1 MLVIGMVKVS
11 SDPRFLGPLIG
22 SNFHHLLGHANG
34 ATFAYGSRNFWPFPT
49 STTQHHDSQLVS
61 SFINQDR
68 SLFDFHPRN
77 QGLTLDKLSDNCD
90 QSNRQQRRSR
100 TAFSHHQLQVLEA
113 TFSKVQYPDLTA
125 REQLSML
132 IQLPESRIQVWFKNR
147 RAKHRKS
154 MKNRII
160 LTNNNLNHDN
170 QNSSNDVHSVSVNPS
185 NPIRSNSLIS
195 TTISP
200 SSSVTKP
207 PTTTTTTINL
217 SPLRDD
223 HFLSKKSF

>member
-1 MLVIGMVKVS
+1 M
-11 SDPRFLGPLIG
+11 
-22 SNFHHLLGHANG
+22 
-34 ATFAYGSRNFWPFPT
+34 
-49 STTQHHDSQLVS
+49 
-61 SFINQDR
+61 
-68 SLFDFHPRN
+68 
-77 QGLTLDKLSDNCD
+77 SDNCD

-170 QNSSNDVHSVSVNPS
+170 QNSSNDAHSVSVNPS

-207 PTTTTTTINL
+207 PTTTTINL